1 MDGQDIIARNDA
13 LLTTQV
19 DGELLAMSIEQGACY
34 GLNPVGTEIWN
45 LLETPHSVDAICA
58 ALVDRFEVTEE
69 TCRAEVADFLTK
81 MRDGAMISIT
91 PAA

>member
-1 MDGQDIIARNDA
+1 MDGRDLIARNDD

-45 LLETPHSVDAICA
+45 LLETPHTVDTLCE
-58 ALVDRFEVTEE
+58 ALLDRFEVTEE
-69 TCRAEVADFLTK
+69 TCRAEVADFLTRMQDEK
-81 MRDGAMISIT
+81 MITIT
-91 PAA
+91 PAG